1 MIVRKFRQIASIM
14 RSRRPSLIKRI
25 ERRKMDDGG
34 GMDTVTSVSVGRNDG
49 RRVSRIRDYN
59 LQSVIRRPLASGGST
74 MQSQSSLSRVHG
86 FNSLTEAARPRRHS
100 DRFRSRRCGLAGWGH
115 LPRGR
120 FTLGH
125 LPGYR
130 YVNVR
135 ILPTLSI

>member
-1 MIVRKFRQIASIM
+1 M

-34 GMDTVTSVSVGRNDG
+34 GGMATVTSVSVGRNDG
-49 RRVSRIRDYN
+49 SRVSRLRDYN
-59 LQSVIRRPLASGGST
+59 LQSVIRRTRAGGGST

-100 DRFRSRRCGLAGWGH
+100 DRFRSRRCGRAGWGH

-120 FTLGH
+120 FTPGH
-125 LPGYR
+125 LSGYR
-130 YVNVR
+130 YVNVK
-135 ILPTLSI
+135 ISPTLLIINLGLW